1 MSWGRILAIT
11 ASVVVPV
18 IMGFLIARFW
28 KDIRDQVATW
38 LREQGLENS
47 MLMDAWIEL
56 DNLIAAVR
64 SRIFVKVK
72 PLGETKII
80 SETTYH
86 LDEIDDSDV
95 VAELEARGHIIKDIM
110 KYIE

>member
-1 MSWGRILAIT
+1 MSWGRILAVAVSI
-11 ASVVVPV
+11 AVPI

-28 KDIRDQVATW
+28 RDIRDQVSDW

-72 PLGETKII
+72 PLGETKRI
-80 SETTYH
+80 SETTYN
-86 LDEIDDSDV
+86 LDEIDDPDL
-95 VAELEARGHIIKDIM
+95 VAELEARGHLKKDIM
-110 KYIE
+110 EYLE